1 MKKLISAVMI
11 LLTLTFC
18 NSTTVEAKVKVAP
31 KMYIFGFSASFK
43 NSIVY
48 FTDIQE
54 LDSAW
59 IDTKTKFLLG
69 RDSYSAQLK
78 DYLSTTIND
87 QHRTCIVEYATTLDA
102 AEKKFAK
109 LKSLYTEKAKTTEG
123 YDLKYISKNDFKFEA
138 VNMADNNEEVTPE
151 PKVKEEKAKKEKKGK
166 ATKKEKRQ
174 K

>member
-59 IDTKTKFLLG
+59 IDTKTKFLLI
-69 RDSYSAQLK
+69 YSKIL
-78 DYLSTTIND
+78 L
-87 QHRTCIVEYATTLDA
+87 
-102 AEKKFAK
+102 
-109 LKSLYTEKAKTTEG
+109 
-123 YDLKYISKNDFKFEA
+123 
-138 VNMADNNEEVTPE
+138 
-151 PKVKEEKAKKEKKGK
+151 
-166 ATKKEKRQ
+166 
-174 K
+174 